1 MKSLSRNAKSFPN
14 LASVTR
20 VNRIVNWYT
29 WVHQV
34 LVFFLFFIISSNSN
48 IKNKMDIVKQEL
60 NEDRHVEVIDGLKIV
75 YSVDK
80 RRWENEEDK
89 M

>member
-1 MKSLSRNAKSFPN
+1 MGSSGIS
-14 LASVTR
+14 
-20 VNRIVNWYT
+20 I
-29 WVHQV
+29 
-34 LVFFLFFIISSNSN
+34 FLFFIISSNSN
-48 IKNKMDIVKQEL
+48 IKNKIDIVKQEL
-60 NEDRHVEVIDGLKIV
+60 NEDRHVEVIDELKIV